1 MGPAAPWEIE
11 MTRLHMP
18 PIRHRNA
25 RFRQHSSTLTKGA
38 MFRGALFSSLL
49 PRNNALPLVKTAF
62 YYGTPVPVAALSRF
76 PRVVVE
82 ADALTDLT
90 GLRQNGAEVF
100 AYVSVGE
107 AEGWRASTREL
118 PSALFLGANAAWQS
132 RVADLTHPDWQ
143 RFLLEERIAGL
154 WAEGYRGFFLDTLDS
169 YQLAVAHPLKRLAQT
184 RALIALIRAMHQRFV
199 GIRLMLNRGFEVLP
213 QIAPIVCGLAAESLF
228 QGWNAQT
235 REYVSVQ
242 PEDRS
247 WLLAR
252 LTEAR
257 ERHGLPVTVIDYV
270 AHNAPG
276 LAQQTAARIDAL
288 GFSAWVAHPGLD
300 TLPDGTAQ

>member
-1 MGPAAPWEIE
+1 
-11 MTRLHMP
+11 MTRPLSP
-18 PIRHRNA
+18 VVRRHHNA
-25 RFRQHSSTLTKGA
+25 GHRHPDTPSAKGA
-38 MFRGALFSSLL
+38 MSFGAAFSRLLQRRKTL
-49 PRNNALPLVKTAF
+49 PRVQTAF

-82 ADALTDLT
+82 ADALTDLA

-107 AEGWRASTREL
+107 AEGWRACTRAL
-118 PSALFLGANAAWQS
+118 SPALFVGANAAWQS

-143 RFLLEERIAGL
+143 RFLLEERMAGL
-154 WAEGYRGFFLDTLDS
+154 WADGYRGFFLDTLDS
-169 YQLAVAHPLKRLAQT
+169 YQLAVAHPVDRLAQS
-184 RALIALIRAMHQRFV
+184 RALVALIRAMHQRFA

-213 QIAPIVCGLAAESLF
+213 EVAPIVCGLAAESLF

-235 REYVSVQ
+235 REYVSVS

-257 ERHGLPVTVIDYV
+257 ARHGLPVTVIDYV
-270 AHNAPG
+270 AENAPG
-276 LAQQTAARIDAL
+276 LARQTAARIAAL

>member
-1 MGPAAPWEIE
+1 
-11 MTRLHMP
+11 MTRPLSP
-18 PIRHRNA
+18 VVRRHHNA
-25 RFRQHSSTLTKGA
+25 GHRHPDTPSAKGA
-38 MFRGALFSSLL
+38 MSFGAAFSRLLQRRKTL
-49 PRNNALPLVKTAF
+49 PRVQTAF

-82 ADALTDLT
+82 ADALTDLA

-107 AEGWRASTREL
+107 AEGWRACTRVL
-118 PSALFLGANAAWQS
+118 SPALFVGANAAWQS

-143 RFLLEERIAGL
+143 RFLLEERMAGL
-154 WAEGYRGFFLDTLDS
+154 WADGYRGFFLDTLDS
-169 YQLAVAHPLKRLAQT
+169 YQLAVAHPVDRLAQS
-184 RALIALIRAMHQRFV
+184 RALVALIRAMHQRFA

-213 QIAPIVCGLAAESLF
+213 EVAPIVCGLAAESLF

-235 REYVSVQ
+235 REYVSVS

-257 ERHGLPVTVIDYV
+257 ARHGLPVTVIDYV
-270 AHNAPG
+270 AEYAPG
-276 LAQQTAARIDAL
+276 LARQTAARIAAL

>member
-1 MGPAAPWEIE
+1 
-11 MTRLHMP
+11 MTRPLSP
-18 PIRHRNA
+18 VVRRHHNA
-25 RFRQHSSTLTKGA
+25 GHRHPDTPSAKGA
-38 MFRGALFSSLL
+38 MSFGAAFSRLLQRRKTL
-49 PRNNALPLVKTAF
+49 PRVQTAF

-82 ADALTDLT
+82 ADALTDLA

-107 AEGWRASTREL
+107 AEGWRACTRAL
-118 PSALFLGANAAWQS
+118 PPALFVGANAAWQS

-143 RFLLEERIAGL
+143 RFLLEERMAGL
-154 WAEGYRGFFLDTLDS
+154 WADGYRGFFLDTLDS
-169 YQLAVAHPLKRLAQT
+169 YQLAVAHPVDRLAQS
-184 RALIALIRAMHQRFV
+184 RALVALIRAMHQRFA

-213 QIAPIVCGLAAESLF
+213 EVAPIVCGLAAESLF

-235 REYVSVQ
+235 REYVSVS

-257 ERHGLPVTVIDYV
+257 ARHGLPVTVIDYV
-270 AHNAPG
+270 AENAPG
-276 LAQQTAARIDAL
+276 LARQTAARIAAL